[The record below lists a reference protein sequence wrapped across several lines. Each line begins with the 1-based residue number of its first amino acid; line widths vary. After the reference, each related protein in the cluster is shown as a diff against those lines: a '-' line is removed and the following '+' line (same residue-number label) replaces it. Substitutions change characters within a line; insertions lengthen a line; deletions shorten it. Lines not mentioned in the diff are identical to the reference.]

1 MLFESMAT
9 LVTGTAFGAALAASG
24 VYMPSVIIDQFRLTD
39 FHMFH
44 VFATAMGS
52 SAMAM
57 LILEKFNISQRP
69 VRANAKVSVWTP
81 YDANIAGGAL
91 VGIGMALSGAC
102 PGTVLV
108 QLAQRIPSANATA
121 LGALFGAIVYVGT
134 RDWMELKARP
144 HEVAKQAP
152 CKKTISEVFRASEA
166 ALYSIF
172 GLGIAGV
179 LSLTRAKV
187 GNSLVPPVMGGLL
200 IGSVQALSLLLISKP
215 LGVLTAY
222 EDLSQNVLQAF
233 TGRLEKQGWL
243 TNPIIFSSGII
254 AGSAVLL
261 QNIPAAISFPSD
273 AAIPSWQAFA
283 GGVVMTF
290 GARLGGGCTSGHG
303 LSGLSAMSFSSLL
316 TVGAMFGA
324 GILTQKLM

>member
-1 MLFESMAT
+1 MLFQSMAT

-39 FHMFH
+39 FHMFQ

-52 SAMAM
+52 RA
-57 LILEKFNISQRP
+57 
-69 VRANAKVSVWTP
+69 ANARVSVWTP

-121 LGALFGAIVYVGT
+121 LGALFGAIVYVRT

-144 HEVAKQAP
+144 HEVTKQAP

-179 LSLTRAKV
+179 LSLTRAKI

-215 LGVLTAY
+215 LGVSTAY
-222 EDLSQNVLQAF
+222 ED
-233 TGRLEKQGWL
+233 
-243 TNPIIFSSGII
+243 
-254 AGSAVLL
+254 
-261 QNIPAAISFPSD
+261 
-273 AAIPSWQAFA
+273 
-283 GGVVMTF
+283 
-290 GARLGGGCTSGHG
+290 
-303 LSGLSAMSFSSLL
+303 
-316 TVGAMFGA
+316 
-324 GILTQKLM
+324 

>member
-1 MLFESMAT
+1 MLFQSMAT

-39 FHMFH
+39 FHMFQ

-52 SAMAM
+52 RA
-57 LILEKFNISQRP
+57 QRP
-69 VRANAKVSVWTP
+69 VRANARVSVWTP

-121 LGALFGAIVYVGT
+121 LGALFGAIVYVRT

-172 GLGIAGV
+172 RLGIAGV
-179 LSLTRAKV
+179 LSLTRAKI

-215 LGVLTAY
+215 LGVSTA
-222 EDLSQNVLQAF
+222 QNVLQAF

-243 TNPIIFSSGII
+243 TNPIIFCSGII